1 MNQRLFLVR
10 HGRTGW
16 NESGRYLSRTEIDL
30 NDTGIEEATQL
41 GWWAASTG
49 IGEIVTSPALRALRT
64 ASIVGA
70 QLGLTTR
77 VDERLREL
85 DFGAA
90 EGRTLAELR
99 RDDALAVARFE
110 MDPVTYH
117 LPGGEDPLVAA
128 ARVQAAIQDVLAL
141 KEARVLVVSH
151 NHVLRLLLCH
161 CLRIPLTDYRRLLP
175 IAEHCAV
182 SELSVDGGQL
192 ALRRFNAILWS
203 AEPAFRHRDRAMATN
218 RD

>member
-1 MNQRLFLVR
+1 LFLVR

-16 NESGRYLSRTEIDL
+16 NESGRYLGRTDIDI
-30 NDTGIEEATQL
+30 NDTGIKEATQL
-41 GWWAASTG
+41 GWWAASAG
-49 IGEIVTSPALRALRT
+49 IDEIVTSPALRAFRT

-70 QLGLTTR
+70 QLGLTPH
-77 VDERLREL
+77 VDKRLREL
-85 DFGAA
+85 DFGVA

-99 RDDALAVARFE
+99 LDDPLAVARFE
-110 MDPVTYH
+110 TDPVTHY
-117 LPGGEDPLVAA
+117 LPGGENPLAAVA
-128 ARVQAAIQDVLAL
+128 RMQAAIQGALAL
-141 KEARVLVVSH
+141 KGARALVVSH

-161 CLRIPLTDYRRLLP
+161 SLRIPLIDYRRVLP

-182 SELSVDGGQL
+182 TELSVEGGQL

-203 AEPAFRHRDRAMATN
+203 AVPALRHLEKAMSTN